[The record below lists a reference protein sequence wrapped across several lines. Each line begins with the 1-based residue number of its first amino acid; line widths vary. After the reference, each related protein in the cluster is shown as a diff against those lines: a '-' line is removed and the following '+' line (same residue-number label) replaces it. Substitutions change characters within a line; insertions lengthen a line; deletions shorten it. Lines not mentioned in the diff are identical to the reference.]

1 MLVLEHCQ
9 TAGEHFEYL
18 MAALSEFYSER
29 EARTIATYVF
39 EDLFQR
45 MDVTTAQRQWAD
57 VEKQTF
63 KRVLGE
69 LQQQRPWQYV
79 VGLADFYGLKFRVDE
94 RVLIPRP
101 ETEELVHYIIQEH
114 KGRTLDLLDVGTGSG
129 CIAVTLKKNLP
140 EATVVGVDVSAD
152 ALMLAQK
159 NALDQ
164 AVAISFKALD
174 VLDEQAIEALS
185 LYDII
190 VSNPPY
196 ILEEERP
203 LMTVNVRQ
211 HEPEL
216 ALYVTNNDPLQFYK
230 VLAKLG
236 RQKLQFGGWLY
247 VEINEHFG
255 PQVVALFQEHGY
267 QKIAL
272 HQDMAGRDRMVVAQQ
287 ITT

>member
-1 MLVLEHCQ
+1 MLVLEQCQ

-18 MAALSEFYSER
+18 RGALSELYSDR

-45 MDVTTAQRQWAD
+45 MDTTTAQHQWMDA
-57 VEKQTF
+57 EKQTF
-63 KRVLGE
+63 KRVLRE
-69 LQQQRPWQYV
+69 LQKQRPWQYV

-101 ETEELVHYIIQEH
+101 ETEELVHYIIQKH
-114 KGRTLDLLDVGTGSG
+114 KGQPLRFLDVGTGSG

-140 EATVVGVDVSAD
+140 EAMVMGVDVSVD
-152 ALMLAQK
+152 ALLLAQK

-174 VLDEQAIEALS
+174 VLDEQAIESLS

-203 LMTVNVRQ
+203 LMTANVRQ
-211 HEPEL
+211 YEPEL

-230 VLAKLG
+230 ALARLG
-236 RQKLQFGGWLY
+236 RQKLQLGGWLY

-255 PQVVALFQEHGY
+255 PQVVSLFQEQGY
-267 QKIAL
+267 QQVAL
-272 HQDMAGRDRMVVAQQ
+272 QQDMAGRDRMVIAQQ
-287 ITT
+287 VTI